1 MALPE
6 GASKAIRES
15 VGLVEGSDWTESRSL
30 AGGEGG
36 GGRKGG
42 EKEEEVRRGR
52 VEDAG
57 LDVGEVR
64 GEVGVGV
71 AGGGRGALPSAV
83 ARSVAARSLSSTF
96 VISKTSRKYL
106 LR

>member
-1 MALPE
+1 MWQPF
-6 GASKAIRES
+6 GAAR
-15 VGLVEGSDWTESRSL
+15 GRVEGDPRERRTRRRIGL
-30 AGGEGG
+30 DGVQVAGGGGGG

-42 EKEEEVRRGR
+42 EKEEEVKRGR
-52 VEDAG
+52 MEDAG

-83 ARSVAARSLSSTF
+83 ARSVAARSLSSTA
-96 VISKTSRKYL
+96 SD
-106 LR
+106 LRP